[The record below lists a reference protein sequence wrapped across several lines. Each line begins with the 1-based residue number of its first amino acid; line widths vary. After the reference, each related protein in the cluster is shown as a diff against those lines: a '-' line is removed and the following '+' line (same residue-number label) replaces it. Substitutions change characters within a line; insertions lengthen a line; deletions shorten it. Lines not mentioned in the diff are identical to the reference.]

1 MLFICWAVWSVHF
14 LCGEHHDRW
23 YCQSA
28 VVKSCLSDGL
38 VSLSL
43 CVCLIMGREDND
55 CLGDAIADGRGVRRN
70 GVSAL
75 LRVIVHPPS
84 QRGVWRCKA
93 VTALQFASA
102 DHGGESDCARHR
114 V

>member
-1 MLFICWAVWSVHF
+1 
-14 LCGEHHDRW
+14 
-23 YCQSA
+23 
-28 VVKSCLSDGL
+28 
-38 VSLSL
+38 
-43 CVCLIMGREDND
+43 MGREDND